1 MIFPNRRSDVEY
13 IVCIPSALAPNTGAV
28 SLEDR
33 LEQTLVG
40 IQSIRAKFPNVFIIM
55 ADCSVLPADEQRAV
69 VTKNIDVF
77 IDHSNNDINRQL
89 SEIGLKSHSE
99 LIMFGSMFNWIKEN
113 QQHFP
118 NLKRIFKVGGRMK
131 VSDEFDIKDYES
143 DNVKDKYVFKKPLNS
158 WISPEFMLYENRL
171 WSLDISLLDDYLSKI
186 QDMYNSFDGQFDIE
200 HTYYKH
206 LDPAKVELFDDVW
219 VEGIMAL
226 YGTFVKD

>member
-1 MIFPNRRSDVEY
+1 MNFSEIEY

-33 LEQTLVG
+33 LDQTLIG
-40 IQSIRAKFPNVFIIM
+40 IQSIRKKFPNVFIIM
-55 ADCSVLPADEQRAV
+55 ADCSVLPADEQREIV
-69 VTKNIDVF
+69 SRKVDIF

-89 SEIGLKSHSE
+89 SESGLKSHSE
-99 LIMFGSMFNWIKEN
+99 LIMFGSMFNWIKEYKRY
-113 QQHFP
+113 FP

-131 VSDEFDIKDYES
+131 VSDEFDIKDYEGE
-143 DNVKDKYVFKKPLNS
+143 NVKDKYVFKKPLNS
-158 WISPEFMLYENRL
+158 WISPELMLYENRL

-186 QDMYNSFDGQFDIE
+186 QDMYNSFDGRFDIE

-206 LDPAKVELFDDVW
+206 LDAANVELFDDVW

>member
-1 MIFPNRRSDVEY
+1 MNTSDVEY

-28 SLEDR
+28 SLKDR

-40 IQSIRAKFPNVFIIM
+40 IESIRAKFPNVFIIL
-55 ADCSVLPADEQRAV
+55 ADCSVLPADEQRKIV
-69 VTKNIDVF
+69 SEKVEVYM
-77 IDHSNNDINRQL
+77 DHSNVDINRQL
-89 SEIGLKSHSE
+89 SQAGLKSHSE
-99 LIMFGSMFNWIKEN
+99 LIMFNSMFNWIRDNKET
-113 QQHFP
+113 FP
-118 NLKRIFKVGGRMK
+118 SLKRIFKVGGRMK
-131 VSDEFDIKDYES
+131 VSDEFDIKDYEG

-158 WISPEFMLYENRL
+158 WISPELMLYENRL

-186 QDMYNSFDGQFDIE
+186 QDMYNSFDGRFDIE

>member
-1 MIFPNRRSDVEY
+1 MYNKISTSDVEY

-40 IQSIRAKFPNVFIIM
+40 IESIRAKFPNVYIIL
-55 ADCSVLPADEQRAV
+55 ADCSVLPADEQRRIVSAKV
-69 VTKNIDVF
+69 DLY
-77 IDHSNNDINRQL
+77 IDHSNVDINRQL
-89 SEIGLKSHSE
+89 SEAGLKSHSE
-99 LIMFGSMFNWIKEN
+99 LIMFSSMFNWIERN
-113 QQHFP
+113 QTHFP

-131 VSDEFDIKDYES
+131 VSDEFDIKDYEG

-158 WISPEFMLYENRL
+158 WISPELMLYENRL

-186 QDMYNSFDGQFDIE
+186 QDMYNSFDGRFDIE